1 MNYKSITPI
10 LTSSFIIFSISLI
23 INVSDIWGFHEKQ
36 NSNINSQI
44 SLIAFEI
51 GKYLNQTATILQ
63 SDNANISKALSSLN
77 LAQVRLAQLENWHA
91 NSTIAQMINEL
102 GTASAQLKG
111 STSGSGGFGGASGA
125 SSSSSSTIAPPPAS
139 GGFIGDQ
146 SGAVSPG
153 SFEGS
158 ADGVLP
164 SASSTAAGSTIS
176 TDSGSTSGAS
186 GFGTGTASLN
196 TRTTGASESGSGTD
210 STNTETTEGS
220 ESVATSPSSSGS
232 FADLSNPGAFSSF
245 QDPIPRQPGQPLHP
259 TLPQTPNLPPEPRE
273 PLAPVIPP
281 PPSN

>member
-10 LTSSFIIFSISLI
+10 LTSSFIIFSIPLM

-51 GKYLNQTATILQ
+51 GKYLNQTSTILQ

-111 STSGSGGFGGASGA
+111 SISGSGGFGGASGA
-125 SSSSSSTIAPPPAS
+125 SSFSSGTGAPPPAS

-146 SGAVSPG
+146 SGAVSTG
-153 SFEGS
+153 SFEGN
-158 ADGVLP
+158 AEGVLP
-164 SASSTAAGSTIS
+164 SDASTAAGSTLS

-186 GFGTGTASLN
+186 
-196 TRTTGASESGSGTD
+196 EIGSGTA
-210 STNTETTEGS
+210 STNTETTESSG
-220 ESVATSPSSSGS
+220 SVASSPSRSGS

-245 QDPIPRQPGQPLHP
+245 QDPIPQQPGQPLHP
-259 TLPQTPNLPPEPRE
+259 TLSPTPSLPPEPAE

-281 PPSN
+281 PSQ